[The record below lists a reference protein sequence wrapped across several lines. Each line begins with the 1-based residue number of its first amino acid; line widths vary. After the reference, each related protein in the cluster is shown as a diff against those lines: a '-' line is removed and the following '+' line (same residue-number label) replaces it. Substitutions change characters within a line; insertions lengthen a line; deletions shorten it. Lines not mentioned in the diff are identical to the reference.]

1 MCCAYGIGMTI
12 SDKRLLRHLLTAVL
26 IKLVLLSVLWWL
38 FIRDAHVSV
47 DANVVGNRFGVPT
60 SAQGASK

>member
-1 MCCAYGIGMTI
+1 MCGAYGIGMTI

-47 DANVVGNRFGVPT
+47 DPNVVGNRFGVPT